1 MLPLGHPVPP
11 ETTFTILNAGGGVER
26 FCGRAEATATTA
38 TTGSTNFMLE
48 CLVPEK
54 WTRYVF
60 ANNPFSG
67 SPQTHRPSYILPPT
81 PHTHYCPEQN
91 NHLLKVQ
98 TEPSPRAIYA
108 HHSPSTTC
116 ICRIG
121 RQAGS
126 QQGLEVRHPPGSI
139 TQPSTSLRSTSPL
152 VQHAAMQSTQT
163 LALVLR
169 SHGDIHPPGTPAP
182 KRSRRPG
189 RADNGRSGVQV
200 PPYNAPTQTHLISF
214 HRKWKDSC
222 AGQARKQYNIDWK
235 TAVEVRMYF
244 CCG

>member
-1 MLPLGHPVPP
+1 MGKTLWSVQLTSMLPLGHPVPP

-116 ICRIG
+116 MCRIG
-121 RQAGS
+121 RQAGRFAAGSRGSPPPQAQLPS
-126 QQGLEVRHPPGSI
+126 QAPRAAAP
-139 TQPSTSLRSTSPL
+139 LRSSN
-152 VQHAAMQSTQT
+152 MQPCN
-163 LALVLR
+163 LPR
-169 SHGDIHPPGTPAP
+169 
-182 KRSRRPG
+182 RSRSYKD
-189 RADNGRSGVQV
+189 RAVTSSPAWRS
-200 PPYNAPTQTHLISF
+200 
-214 HRKWKDSC
+214 
-222 AGQARKQYNIDWK
+222 AGP
-235 TAVEVRMYF
+235 
-244 CCG
+244 